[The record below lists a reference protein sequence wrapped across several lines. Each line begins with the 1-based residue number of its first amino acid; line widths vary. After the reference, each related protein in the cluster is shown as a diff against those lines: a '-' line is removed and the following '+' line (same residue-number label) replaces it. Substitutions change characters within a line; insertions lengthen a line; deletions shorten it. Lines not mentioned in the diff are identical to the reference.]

1 MKDTEL
7 ISSLDEKASAFF
19 SHQNPSV
26 IEWFG

>member
-7 ISSLDEKASAFF
+7 ISSLDEMTSAFF
-19 SHQNPSV
+19 SHQNSNV